1 MVGVALLRPL
11 LLGGFGGA
19 GGVLLAQYA
28 ARGQEQ
34 DITYQEPG
42 PTPLVLAP
50 GPSPL
55 VLAPG
60 PQALDSG
67 RAGQILQFGAPR
79 EGVEGPLVYRNHV
92 LAYDSARRVPK
103 WVVLW
108 PTEHSRRH
116 LNTPK
121 RRITSEHTKRENTP
135 RHC

>member
-1 MVGVALLRPL
+1 MVTVLRPL

-19 GGVLLAQYA
+19 GTVLLAQYVG
-28 ARGQEQ
+28 RGQEQ
-34 DITYQEPG
+34 DITFQENG
-42 PTPLVLAP
+42 L
-50 GPSPL
+50 SPL
-55 VLAPG
+55 VQAPG

-108 PTEHSRRH
+108 ATEHSGCTTTQYQSTIIPLRYQNIRWH
-116 LNTPK
+116 
-121 RRITSEHTKRENTP
+121 
-135 RHC
+135 